1 MQMVQN
7 EKDFQILSDTL
18 EDFKKQFLSHSRIA
32 SKWMNINDLCDYHPD
47 KPTRNTVY
55 AWVSKG
61 KIPFHK
67 QKGAK
72 RLRFLREEV
81 DQWLQ
86 YGLDDS
92 NSSDPTELLSGS
104 ESIKPKNRV

>member
-1 MQMVQN
+1 MTKNMQMVQN

-55 AWVSKG
+55 AWVSKRENP
-61 KIPFHK
+61 IS
-67 QKGAK
+67 QAK
-72 RLRFLREEV
+72 RCKTFEI
-81 DQWLQ
+81 
-86 YGLDDS
+86 S
-92 NSSDPTELLSGS
+92 A
-104 ESIKPKNRV
+104 